1 VRVHFN
7 IPKAQFF
14 DRAVIRDMDKKTGKV
29 LSRFGAFVR
38 TRARSLLN
46 KKGSKKNPNSKPGQ
60 PPRKQTGIL
69 RQFVFFAYDP
79 DEKAVI
85 IGPSKTNQVFFDRI
99 GQPVRG
105 TVPEVLEYG
114 GQITILEA
122 LYDVPG
128 KGPTWL
134 RADLRSKR
142 RLTDLKKRFR
152 TATIEARPYMRPAFE
167 KEIPKLREWRKAA

>member
-1 VRVHFN
+1 MKIHFN
-7 IPKAQFF
+7 ISKAHFF
-14 DRAVIRDMDKKTGKV
+14 DRPVIREMDRKAGKV

-46 KKGSKKNPNSKPGQ
+46 KKPTKNRPVSNPGE
-60 PPRKQTGIL
+60 PPRRQTGIL

-79 DEKAVI
+79 REKAVV
-85 IGPSKTNQVFFDRI
+85 IGPAKTNQVFFDRM

-142 RLTDLKKRFR
+142 RLTELQKRMR
-152 TATIEARPYMRPAFE
+152 TATIAARPYMRPAFD
-167 KEIPKLREWRKAA
+167 KELPKLREWRRAA